1 MKKPTLRDD
10 IEAARFWESREP
22 LDYLSETERVKT
34 PRAPKTQ
41 AISLRLDPT
50 ILGLARRMARRKGIG
65 YQTLIKIWITEAVG
79 REVERGATHEMGSAF
94 RVFTE
99 HFIIDTAHKT
109 FSLPK
114 LLQPKSAEISS
125 APEELHK

>member
-1 MKKPTLRDD
+1 MKKPTFRDD
-10 IEAARFWESREP
+10 AEAARFWESREP
-22 LDYLSETERVKT
+22 LDYISETERVKT

>member
-1 MKKPTLRDD
+1 MKKPTFRDD
-10 IEAARFWESREP
+10 AEAARFWESREP
-22 LDYLSETERVKT
+22 LDYISETERVKT

-65 YQTLIKIWITEAVG
+65 YQTLIKIWITEAVA
-79 REVERGATHEMGSAF
+79 REVERGATHEMDSLF
-94 RVFTE
+94 RFLADP
-99 HFIIDTAHKT
+99 FIIDTAHMT

-125 APEELHK
+125 APEELHR

>member
-10 IEAARFWESREP
+10 AEAARFWESHEP
-22 LDYLSETERVKT
+22 LDYISETDRVKT

-65 YQTLIKIWITEAVG
+65 YQTLIKIWITEAVA
-79 REVERGATHEMGSAF
+79 REVDRGATREMDSLF
-94 RVFTE
+94 RFLADP
-99 HFIIDTAHKT
+99 FIIDTAHMT

-114 LLQPKSAEISS
+114 LLQPKSGEISS
-125 APEELHK
+125 APEELHR